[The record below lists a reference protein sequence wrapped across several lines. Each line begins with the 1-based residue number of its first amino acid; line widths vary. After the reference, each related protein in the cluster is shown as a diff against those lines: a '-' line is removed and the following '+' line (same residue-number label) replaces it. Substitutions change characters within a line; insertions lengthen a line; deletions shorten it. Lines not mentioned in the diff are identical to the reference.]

1 MRPAKERKTPWKLQL
16 CKVWSWMTF
25 SIILIITRWSES
37 TLFALPIVF
46 VIVTAEFTKERD
58 KKQSKEEDT
67 VWSWKLSR
75 NISFYPWLWFCYS
88 SLVFSDTFNYDFF
101 ACTNNCQNDKVRNK
115 TPAIS
120 TGHFN
125 GSLNPYNC
133 WSAWDVFVPI
143 TLAALEKLLTNWT
156 CQRLRNKLDLPRIS
170 GNCNG

>member
-58 KKQSKEEDT
+58 KKQGKEEDT

-75 NISFYPWLWFCYS
+75 NTI
-88 SLVFSDTFNYDFF
+88 TFLFILGSGFVTAVWCIVIRLTMIYLH
-101 ACTNNCQNDKVRNK
+101 AQNDKMRNK
-115 TPAIS
+115 TLAMS
-120 TGHFN
+120 AGHFN
-125 GSLNPYNC
+125 GSLNPWNC
-133 WSAWDVFVPI
+133 WSAWEVFVPI